1 MTVKFT
7 KKDIDSSSVA
17 GINEFEVTDKPL
29 KFKQG
34 KVTFGDRTIFMRSS
48 WEANIASYLQFLK
61 ENGQLKEWEYEV
73 KTFWFMKIMRG
84 VRSYKPDFR
93 ITRNDDTQ
101 FYIEVKGYM
110 DAKSATKLKRMKK
123 YHPDVHIQV
132 IDVVRYTSI
141 KKGKNVYKG
150 WGQLD

>member
-1 MTVKFT
+1 MPVKFT
-7 KKDIDSSSVA
+7 KVDIEKSKVA
-17 GINEFEVTDKPL
+17 GINEFEVTEKPYRFKSGRVTIGDKTV
-29 KFKQG
+29 F
-34 KVTFGDRTIFMRSS
+34 FRSS
-48 WEANIASYLQFLK
+48 WESNVAAYLQFLK
-61 ENGQLKEWEYEV
+61 EQGQLKEWEYEPHV
-73 KTFWFMKIMRG
+73 FWFMKIMRG

-110 DAKSATKLKRMKK
+110 DPKSATKLKRMKK

-132 IDVVRYTSI
+132 IDSVRYNSI